1 MCFQSREQIRWW
13 RSLNPASN
21 EEEPWKQYFLLV
33 SIKSM
38 HDPGPLKQVL
48 FLLRLKQLGV
58 SVNVSR
64 HTWDGSKLMPP
75 NAVWLSKTWE

>member
-1 MCFQSREQIRWW
+1 
-13 RSLNPASN
+13 
-21 EEEPWKQYFLLV
+21 
-33 SIKSM
+33 M

-75 NAVWLSKTWE
+75 NAVWLSKT